1 MRFFS
6 QPGRKCWIYGRM
18 KERYFWWYAILCFFL
33 TPRLF
38 PNVITLHKNNPR
50 FFRFCFIIVAP
61 FLNFLL
67 KCCPLKL
74 VCIYLMANW
83 PFFLFFIG
91 DQKRRKK
98 QRQVKETVVVF
109 FKTKKRGK
117 LYGLRDRTEPIPD
130 ANINE
135 VVVVVV
141 CRQVWWVVESV
152 TAVVSGL
159 DDSKFWAIRHNTS
172 SLSSSPSY
180 LNNLPFFLKSPSIDF
195 HPSLSNRFA
204 NHPKVLVSRFIC
216 DCRGWLDWHNL
227 LAACRLRVERRL
239 TRQTFLQVDVIQQRH
254 WMAPALKHLS
264 VSVAEERETH
274 FTFKLTGNLEIILS
288 RCTFEM

>member
-1 MRFFS
+1 
-6 QPGRKCWIYGRM
+6 M

-83 PFFLFFIG
+83 PFFKFFIG

-109 FKTKKRGK
+109 LRHKKGKTVWSKRQDGAYTWCEYQWGGCCCCCCVSTS
-117 LYGLRDRTEPIPD
+117 L
-130 ANINE
+130 
-135 VVVVVV
+135 VS
-141 CRQVWWVVESV
+141 CRV
-152 TAVVSGL
+152 GNG
-159 DDSKFWAIRHNTS
+159 DSSRPWR
-172 SLSSSPSY
+172 L
-180 LNNLPFFLKSPSIDF
+180 
-195 HPSLSNRFA
+195 
-204 NHPKVLVSRFIC
+204 KVLSDPSQHIVS
-216 DCRGWLDWHNL
+216 
-227 LAACRLRVERRL
+227 
-239 TRQTFLQVDVIQQRH
+239 
-254 WMAPALKHLS
+254 
-264 VSVAEERETH
+264 
-274 FTFKLTGNLEIILS
+274 
-288 RCTFEM
+288 FE